1 MSYSDKQLKAYLD
14 GSLEPDI
21 VNAIDQQLSA
31 DPDLEKRLLALEPLR
46 PVIGAAF
53 EAVPNASRL
62 AGLDIPAP
70 AKRNAPTRRFF
81 LAGGIAAASGAA
93 GFGIAALSTP
103 PAAPLGWQEQVAIY
117 QALYGPETV
126 QHIDTTDEA
135 LEAQFARASAAL
147 GREVQVANV
156 TGLDGLRLRRA
167 QILHFEGRPLVQIV
181 FSAESGQPVAFCIL
195 TLAQSKTKAPQ
206 FRTLSGLQTSH
217 WMDGKYGYMV
227 LGNIDVALLDDVTS
241 RLSATFSI

>member
-14 GSLEPDI
+14 GSLEPEI
-21 VNAIDQQLSA
+21 VDAIDQQLSA
-31 DPDLEKRLLALEPLR
+31 DPELEKRLLALEPLR

-53 EAVPNASRL
+53 ETVPNAARL
-62 AGLDIPAP
+62 AALDIPAP
-70 AKRNAPTRRFF
+70 AQSSAPTRRFF

-126 QHIDTTDEA
+126 EHIDPTPEA
-135 LEAQFARASAAL
+135 LDAQFARASAAL
-147 GREVQVANV
+147 GRDMQAADVA
-156 TGLDGLRLRRA
+156 GLDGLTLRRA
-167 QILHFEGRPLVQIV
+167 QILNFEGRPLVQIV
-181 FSAESGQPVAFCIL
+181 FSAESGEPVAFCIL
-195 TLAQSKTKAPQ
+195 MLAQSKTKAPQ

-217 WMDGKYGYMV
+217 WMNGDYGYMV
-227 LGNIDVALLDDVTS
+227 LGDVDVALLDDVTGK
-241 RLSATFSI
+241 LSATF